1 MYIYITCKINRY
13 THVFVVLL
21 FIELYIKHRIEYVV
35 DIS

>member
-1 MYIYITCKINRY
+1 MINRY

-21 FIELYIKHRIEYVV
+21 FIEFYIKHRIEYFV